1 MGSIYSGM
9 PKEERNRIIES
20 RCGVLGITAEYDADG
35 RALYVPDMED
45 KILYYDNCEN
55 PEVKEMVG
63 NALAEMMGS
72 PDGDDGWTEVL

>member
-1 MGSIYSGM
+1 MGTIYSGM
-9 PKEERNRIIES
+9 PNGERNRIIES
-20 RCGVLGITAEYDADG
+20 RYGVLGIAAEYDADG

-63 NALAEMMGS
+63 NALTEMMGS
-72 PDGDDGWTEVL
+72 PDGDDSWTEGV